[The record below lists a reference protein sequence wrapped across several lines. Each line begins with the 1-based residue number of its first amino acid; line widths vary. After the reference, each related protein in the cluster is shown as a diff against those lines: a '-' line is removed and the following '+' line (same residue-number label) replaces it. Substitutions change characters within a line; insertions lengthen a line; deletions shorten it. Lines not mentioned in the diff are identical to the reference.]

1 MEHFLQIAYTRN
13 SSCAI
18 RFAAVTEAGEPLE
31 EITDD
36 QYLRA
41 AICRL
46 GEKTSD
52 QGHGQ
57 EQNLNGKKQ
66 QRGQATHGNGRHAG
80 VGTKWADGRIHK
92 IRITRPPGR
101 PPTRALVIMRSWS
114 LGRVVLFELLMT
126 LRRFAIL
133 AVQLIPFLL
142 LTLAGWGWDDWRGF
156 FSHPARAGLIAA
168 IVLGADWSCG
178 FDSICIRCG
187 EGVRWW
193 EVKLW
198 FCWFW
203 RWRRFSWSGSCLLP
217 IGGRCYTLH
226 PFLRYLG
233 LVMCCLGIAV
243 RLLALAKLGRHF
255 SAYVTLQDD
264 HQLVQSGIYG
274 IVRHPLYLS
283 LLLAAP
289 GFALVFASI
298 LVWPILLMALA
309 FVTLRIREEDNLL
322 ESRFGVE
329 FREYRGRTGALLP
342 RVG

>member
-1 MEHFLQIAYTRN
+1 
-13 SSCAI
+13 
-18 RFAAVTEAGEPLE
+18 
-31 EITDD
+31 
-36 QYLRA
+36 
-41 AICRL
+41 
-46 GEKTSD
+46 
-52 QGHGQ
+52 
-57 EQNLNGKKQ
+57 
-66 QRGQATHGNGRHAG
+66 
-80 VGTKWADGRIHK
+80 
-92 IRITRPPGR
+92 
-101 PPTRALVIMRSWS
+101 MRSWS
-114 LGRVVLFELLMT
+114 LGRVVLFELLMA

-133 AVQLIPFLL
+133 AVQLIPCLL

-168 IVLGADWSCG
+168 IVLGAGLVLRFQLDLQPLRRGRSVVG
-178 FDSICIRCG
+178 SQTLVLLVLVLTSLFL
-187 EGVRWW
+187 V
-193 EVKLW
+193 W
-198 FCWFW
+198 FLPFAD
-203 RWRRFSWSGSCLLP
+203 RREMLRF
-217 IGGRCYTLH
+217 TQH

-274 IVRHPLYLS
+274 MVRHPLYLS

-289 GFALVFASI
+289 GFALVFASV